1 MQLTRYTD
9 YGLRI
14 LIFLALQPE
23 GRRSSIEEVCATFD
37 LPHNHINKIVHQLGK
52 LGWVSTRRGKG
63 GGISLGLPPEA
74 INLGEVIQSLEG
86 TMHLVECGSPLCQL
100 LPVCRLKGVLAEAVE
115 AFFASLCRHSLADL
129 IRNSTAIR
137 QQLAIPLLN
146 L

>member
-1 MQLTRYTD
+1 M
-9 YGLRI
+9 
-14 LIFLALQPE
+14 
-23 GRRSSIEEVCATFD
+23 
-37 LPHNHINKIVHQLGK
+37 GK

-74 INLGEVIQSLEG
+74 INLVIQSLEG
-86 TMHLVECGSPLCQL
+86 TMQLVECGSPLCQL